1 MRASRRR
8 ARDLAKSVRTRADLE
23 AWLDAL
29 NLSDDE
35 RTVARMV
42 YERGFTRQQIAFE
55 TGYSLR
61 QVNRLLAKVHDKMA

>member
-1 MRASRRR
+1 MLASRRR

>member
-8 ARDLAKSVRTRADLE
+8 ARELAQSVRTRSDLE

-29 NLSDDE
+29 NISDAE

>member
-8 ARDLAKSVRTRADLE
+8 ARELAKSVKTRSDLE

-29 NLSDDE
+29 NISDAE
-35 RTVARMV
+35 REVARLV
-42 YERGFTRQQIAFE
+42 YERGYTRQQIAFA

-61 QVNRLLAKVHDKMA
+61 QVNRLLARVHDKMA